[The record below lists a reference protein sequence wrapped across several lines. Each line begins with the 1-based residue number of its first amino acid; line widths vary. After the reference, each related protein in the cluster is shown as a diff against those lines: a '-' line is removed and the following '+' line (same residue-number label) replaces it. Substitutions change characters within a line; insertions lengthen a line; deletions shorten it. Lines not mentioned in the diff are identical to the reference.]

1 MKATNN
7 AAAIAAN
14 LRNKNGGSKTG
25 DLDEL
30 KVDPH
35 FYEEPKAVVLLEYA
49 INRGKNAILVGPTGS
64 GKSSLAINVLAR
76 MKRKAEIVSCHGETS
91 SDTFIGKPWLAT
103 DPVTNETITKV
114 LYGAALR
121 AYKYGK
127 TLLLEEVDVALPDIL
142 ASMQRILE
150 TKTEFY
156 NCDIGEQEIVPKHKL
171 FNVIAT
177 ANTIGTGEDAFMY
190 AGTKPLNLS
199 FINRFCPRIL
209 LGYLNPA
216 KEAEVLVNKTGIDRA
231 MANKMVQVANDV
243 RDAGDPKRIAAGTVP
258 GGTPLVSVVSTRD
271 LIEWAD
277 MVTDLG
283 LSVKEAAKP
292 CFLNLMP
299 EADKNSVQKFIDNRI
314 I

>member
-1 MKATNN
+1 MKKATDN
-7 AAAIAAN
+7 AAAIAAK
-14 LRNKNGGSKTG
+14 LRNKNGGAVG
-25 DLDEL
+25 EPDEL
-30 KVDPH
+30 KVDPY
-35 FYEEPKAVVLLEYA
+35 FYEEPMAAQLLEYA

-76 MKRKAEIVSCHGETS
+76 LKRRAEIVSCHGETS
-91 SDTFIGKPWLAT
+91 SDTFIGKPWLAR
-103 DPVTNETITKV
+103 DPETNETVTKV
-114 LYGAALR
+114 LLGASLR
-121 AYKYGK
+121 AYKFGK
-127 TLLLEEVDVALPDIL
+127 TLLLEEVDIAIPDVL

-156 NCDIGEQEIVPKHKL
+156 NCDIGDQEIIPKHKL
-171 FNVIAT
+171 FSVIAT
-177 ANTIGTGEDAFMY
+177 ANTIGTGEDSFMY
-190 AGTKPLNLS
+190 AGTKPLNLA

-209 LGYLNPA
+209 LGYLSKV
-216 KEAEVLVNKTGIDRA
+216 KEAQVLVDKTGIDRA
-231 MANKMVQVANDV
+231 TADKMVATANDV

-258 GGTPLVSVVSTRD
+258 GGTPLVSVISTRD

-299 EADKNSVQKFIDNRI
+299 EADKNSVNKFIDNRI